1 MAWFGKAAGAAL
13 GSLVGGPIGA
23 GVGVFLGS
31 ILDDS
36 TEEEAQRISAV
47 GSSVI
52 DDVGEHCEITVQ
64 TPVPADAVGLFL
76 IQDGDG
82 RNVKAVAD
90 VADEDGEF
98 SRYGPIRGG
107 KCACYIPYTALL
119 VQKPG
124 DYRLVFRVIVTNDE
138 PRLLGET
145 IFVQHVPACGP
156 WDRVAYL
163 LPTIRLCMYVA
174 MADGDLSRASLRAV
188 RRACEDEAC
197 RSADTQERMRRALK
211 ETRAYMPHV
220 TDEDVRDAAE
230 AFRRRYPYL
239 EAQELAG
246 VFLSIARAD
255 GPCSH
260 RRTLA
265 LQRVLTLL
273 GMTDSAWHEF
283 ATAHSLDGRDYFA
296 VLGLDHAASVQEVRQ
311 AYRRLIRQC
320 HPDLFAGEP
329 PEVQADAHRRS
340 IELREAYDALI
351 SRLPADPRHQP

>member
-13 GSLVGGPIGA
+13 GSLFGGPVGA

-36 TEEEAQRISAV
+36 VEEDARRISAE

-52 DDVGEHCEITVQ
+52 DDVGEFCEITVH

-76 IQDGDG
+76 IQDSDG
-82 RNVKAVAD
+82 RNVRAVPD

-98 SRYGPIRGG
+98 SRYGPIRDG
-107 KCACYIPYTALL
+107 KCACYIPYPALL

-124 DYRLVFRVIVTNDE
+124 DYRLVFRVIATNDR

-145 IFVQHVPACGP
+145 TFVQHIPACGP

-174 MADGDLSRASLRAV
+174 MADGDLSRASLQAV
-188 RRACEDEAC
+188 RKACEDEAS
-197 RSADTQERMRRALK
+197 RSADNQERMRGVLK
-211 ETRAYMPHV
+211 QARDYMPHV
-220 TDEDVRDAAE
+220 TDEDVRDVAE
-230 AFRRRYPYL
+230 AFHRRYPYL
-239 EAQELAG
+239 EAQALAG

-260 RRTLA
+260 RKTVA
-265 LQRVLTLL
+265 LQKVLTLL
-273 GMTDSAWHEF
+273 GMTDCAWREF

-296 VLGLDHAASVQEVRQ
+296 VLGLDHAASAQEVRR
-311 AYRRLIRQC
+311 AYRRLVRQC

-351 SRLPADPRHQP
+351 SRLSADSRHHP